1 MKTARLMAATLAAF
15 MLCGAAYADGADPKT
30 ITPAWVT
37 EKEIE
42 QQQAQTQE
50 EPKPTAETATSN
62 AFSLFFIGYEYPTFS
77 GPLASYL
84 TAWDSPINLSFGI
97 EASNQASSSFLSGLE
112 LEFFITI
119 NDQGTRILAN
129 DMIMLGY
136 SIALADIARFNLG
149 ARLGLSL
156 LDVSDYDSDNNT
168 YTAIGGIAGPEVSLY
183 GMLAKDFWLW
193 VRGQYLFGYYF
204 PFDTNSASPIDTG
217 NQSLNCLSLEAGLAF
232 RM

>member
-1 MKTARLMAATLAAF
+1 MKTARLMAAALAAF

-30 ITPAWVT
+30 ITPAWVI

-42 QQQAQTQE
+42 QQQSQAQE
-50 EPKPTAETATSN
+50 EPKLTTETATSN

-84 TAWDSPINLSFGI
+84 TAWDSPINFSFGI
-97 EASNQASSSFLSGLE
+97 EASNSTSSSFLSGLE

-129 DMIMLGY
+129 DMVMLGY

-156 LDVSDYDSDNNT
+156 LDVTDYNSANPS
-168 YTAIGGIAGPEVSLY
+168 YMLLGGIAGPEASIY
-183 GMLAKDFWLW
+183 GMVAKDFWLW

-204 PFDTNSASPIDTG
+204 PLDTNGASPIDTG